1 MHRVRDAVRAL
12 SYIVCMHVFVNR
24 SLAYL
29 LEARAGVFAW
39 HGMVTGRSKDES
51 STWGSRP
58 GTLIKNYLVALST
71 SVSTSALSPFDISPD
86 PYQDPYPRNNVEGV

>member
-29 LEARAGVFAW
+29 LGRRKGRGICMARNGHRTVKRRVLY
-39 HGMVTGRSKDES
+39 M
-51 STWGSRP
+51 GSRP
-58 GTLIKNYLVALST
+58 GTLINTWGRNYLVALST
-71 SVSTSALSPFDISPD
+71 SVSTSALSPFNIQKYARS
-86 PYQDPYPRNNVEGV
+86 R